1 MSGFGFCNRQGTPY
15 CSFRTVFE
23 RAVRKAGLEDFI
35 FHELRHTFAGRPVM
49 AGVDCPTVQDL
60 MGHKISI

>member
-23 RAVRKAGLEDFI
+23 RVVGKAGLEDFI
-35 FHELRHTFAGRPVM
+35 FHELRHTFVGRPVM
-49 AGVDCPTVQDL
+49 AGVDRPTV
-60 MGHKISI
+60 